1 MLVVLLVLALLATG
15 GWLVGFSSVLAA
27 RTVRVT
33 GSRTLSAD
41 EVRTAARV
49 PLGVPLARQDVDAIA
64 NRVHAL
70 RVVDSVTVS
79 RTWPTTVSIAVTER
93 TPVLAVRQPDGFVLI
108 DATGTWYLTVPTVPA
123 GVLLADVDPA
133 NAPMLADL
141 AVVASALPNGLKGKV
156 YKFTALSRD
165 GIKLV
170 LKDGDVASWG
180 DSSESKLKAEV
191 LTGLLKRKA
200 TAYDVSAPHNPA
212 LR

>member
-1 MLVVLLVLALLATG
+1 MLLVLALLATG

-33 GSRTLSAD
+33 GFRTLSAD

-64 NRVHAL
+64 TRVHAL

-108 DATGTWYLTVPTVPA
+108 DASGTWYLTVPTVPA
-123 GVLLADVDPA
+123 GVLLADVDPT
-133 NAPMLADL
+133 NAPMLAEL

-191 LTGLLKRKA
+191 LTALLKRKA
-200 TAYDVSAPHNPA
+200 TAYDVSAPHSPA